1 MRNLVQTQVRVYT
14 LEQIYVSANTYSK
27 KKKIAFDQR
36 QDLFYV
42 R

>member
-1 MRNLVQTQVRVYT
+1 MRNLVQTLVRVYT

-27 KKKIAFDQR
+27 KKIAFDQR